1 MVPKY
6 HRTDS
11 FFRSQGEQGN
21 CIWEKSGYHLNPVQ
35 ILAPLMPRQ
44 YCDVSQYEIFDIT
57 QDIYIFS
64 FSQNI

>member
-11 FFRSQGEQGN
+11 FFRSLHMGEIRLPSQSSAN
-21 CIWEKSGYHLNPVQ
+21 LSTTNAQ
-35 ILAPLMPRQ
+35 TILS
-44 YCDVSQYEIFDIT
+44 CDVRQYEIFDIT